1 MQLTF
6 DPIKMFVKLDHD
18 QDGLLS
24 VSDLILYMRDR
35 YIKLSPADAEMI
47 IHEYDADLDGNLT
60 FEEFC
65 QLALP
70 STNQSLRDVA
80 LMRSKASHYAS
91 HRQLSFEAES
101 ILSDLIENEL
111 RLVKKREFLKAELLK
126 KKDFIKQK
134 AFEQIS
140 GNQEAVTLRDLI
152 AFLEQHGFQPRRED
166 LEAILRRCDHN
177 ANQQLNYDEF
187 CEMCSVNEYCYSQEE
202 LEEQ

>member
-1 MQLTF
+1 MAISLNVTLEIPKF
-6 DPIKMFVKLDHD
+6 LMYPL
-18 QDGLLS
+18 GRP
-24 VSDLILYMRDR
+24 VSLHRLC
-35 YIKLSPADAEMI
+35 
-47 IHEYDADLDGNLT
+47 NLT

-134 AFEQIS
+134 ALF
-140 GNQEAVTLRDLI
+140 
-152 AFLEQHGFQPRRED
+152 
-166 LEAILRRCDHN
+166 
-177 ANQQLNYDEF
+177 
-187 CEMCSVNEYCYSQEE
+187 M
-202 LEEQ
+202 